1 MSDRKNIESSKIEG
15 LIPRQLVEDSQ
26 ALVTF
31 LKEYY
36 NFLNQEGG
44 ASYALNTLLQNRDV
58 DTAVDDFL
66 TLIHNEIGTGFA
78 KEIRTLEADKNNLYK
93 HIKEFYSCK
102 GSLDSFQTLFKLLF
116 NTNVEIILPKEQI
129 LIASDG
135 RWSQQ
140 ESFFIEASSGD
151 PLDLYGKIITVVSN
165 QNFID
170 VEVERIRK
178 VYPAQDY
185 YEIFITRNVNTNRI
199 EVGATFTFNGIAG
212 TVIDSLGDIE
222 LIYAGQNFEVP
233 QFVDIDYQSTGTLI
247 RISEVTASGG
257 IQKFKIISFGI
268 GYTNDFYARIVPRS
282 EISGA
287 AADPEYNNGELKA
300 LTGDGSDFFKKEL
313 TVNGVRLVAAGAV
326 GGQLAVPDEFIKK
339 VARMYELFT
348 DPLAAGINVA
358 TQRQFIKDLSGD
370 AGDSYHAGFP
380 TIQRIA
386 RGAGSDYTPNFLTD
400 QGIIDWNLTP
410 LFDSHVANDMV
421 WYLNSTG
428 SGYGDGDIDAQE
440 VIEHVFHTLHM
451 HGLPAFDLKMYPE
464 FSADWQTGDLFA
476 AIEEAY
482 DAGVFDPSGYV
493 PATWKTD
500 PDAFPVIAKEYL
512 YLLNFCMFE
521 YSGLWEGGSLAP
533 EWSDS
538 MRTPAGILAN
548 NPLGYALFNTYIAP
562 VISKPSLATI
572 QNIFQDGDVG
582 DPTIAGLS
590 GYIADATSGVDLIIS
605 TDPDADKVTHP
616 THAIIKFS
624 NAAIAQYTGEFT
636 NNKGFLSDDI
646 YLQDNY
652 YYQQYSYVIK
662 SGLQIESY
670 RNIVNKTVHPA
681 GMIFFGQFEITN
693 EFDLAQNIQSIGRF
707 LRARLQSQFSV
718 TDSFTA
724 YFEKLLESS
733 VTPAEEHIVDYSK
746 NLLDVS
752 DVTPAE
758 AHVVDYSKN
767 TSSDVSTSF
776 VRTYDFDKPL
786 ASSAAV
792 TESLIYGFDKL
803 TSSSVSTSFV
813 VEKEIEKDI
822 ESSVAA
828 ASVVNIATNYNRFFA
843 SSVTATD
850 TGISFVRDGGAIG
863 STSSAIDN
871 STINLEK
878 GLSSSINTTDSAI
891 AYINPYSLG
900 YFAETYTEGSYSLT

>member
-36 NFLNQEGG
+36 NFLNEEGG

-151 PLDLYGKIITVVSN
+151 PLDLYGNIITVVSN

-199 EVGATFTFNGIAG
+199 EVGATFSFNGIAG
-212 TVIDSLGDIE
+212 TVIDSLGNIE

-268 GYTNDFYARIVPRS
+268 GYTNDFYARVVPRS
-282 EISGA
+282 EIV
-287 AADPEYNNGELKA
+287 
-300 LTGDGSDFFKKEL
+300 GDDL
-313 TVNGVRLVAAGAV
+313 IVI
-326 GGQLAVPDEFIKK
+326 DE
-339 VARMYELFT
+339 E
-348 DPLAAGINVA
+348 
-358 TQRQFIKDLSGD
+358 
-370 AGDSYHAGFP
+370 
-380 TIQRIA
+380 
-386 RGAGSDYTPNFLTD
+386 
-400 QGIIDWNLTP
+400 
-410 LFDSHVANDMV
+410 
-421 WYLNSTG
+421 
-428 SGYGDGDIDAQE
+428 DIDTE
-440 VIEHVFHTLHM
+440 
-451 HGLPAFDLKMYPE
+451 
-464 FSADWQTGDLFA
+464 
-476 AIEEAY
+476 
-482 DAGVFDPSGYV
+482 
-493 PATWKTD
+493 
-500 PDAFPVIAKEYL
+500 IAS
-512 YLLNFCMFE
+512 N
-521 YSGLWEGGSLAP
+521 
-533 EWSDS
+533 
-538 MRTPAGILAN
+538 
-548 NPLGYALFNTYIAP
+548 
-562 VISKPSLATI
+562 
-572 QNIFQDGDVG
+572 
-582 DPTIAGLS
+582 
-590 GYIADATSGVDLIIS
+590 
-605 TDPDADKVTHP
+605 P

-662 SGLQIESY
+662 SGLQIETY

-718 TDSFTA
+718 TDLFTA

-733 VTPAEEHIVDYSK
+733 VTPAEEHVVDYSK

-752 DVTPAE
+752 NVTPAE
-758 AHVVDYSKN
+758 RKYVDYSKN

-776 VRTYDFDKPL
+776 TRSYDFDKPL

-792 TESLIYGFDKL
+792 TESLAYDFDKP

-828 ASVVNIATNYNRFFA
+828 TSVVNITTNYNRFFT
-843 SSVTATD
+843 SSVTAFSSN
-850 TGISFVRDGGAIG
+850 ISYIREGGVIG
-863 STSSAIDN
+863 SSSSAIDN

-878 GLSSSINTTDSAI
+878 ALSSSINTTDSAI